1 MYVQSVSYYTDLQY
15 KLCRTFQELVLY
27 IYTAFAITV
36 PADALAGDP
45 FIKWINFNPSMDI

>member
-27 IYTAFAITV
+27 IYTAFTITV